1 MSNTESKLI
10 SAVLEDKQVHVLLQA
25 NVDNLLRT
33 HKDIWEFIRTYS
45 ERNGSVPPTSIL
57 VEKFRDFQPVPG
69 IGTTK
74 YHLEELQAEYLND
87 SLKDMI
93 RTAASDIQNG
103 EGVKVLESLITD
115 TSALKKNTSA
125 IRDIDATD
133 IEDAV
138 AYYEHVQKQTALGV
152 QGIRTGLPGFDNYLP
167 AGITAGQLGVFLAYP
182 GIGKSWLSLYFAVQ
196 AWKLGKTPMVVSLEM
211 SETEVRNRVFTIMGE
226 GLWSHRKLSAGD
238 VEVDDLR
245 RWHKSKLEGKPEF
258 HIISNDSGG
267 EVTPS
272 VLRGKIDQYKPDFII
287 VDYLQLMSPNQ
298 KSENETVR
306 MKNLSRELKL
316 MAISEEVPILAIS
329 SATPDDVT
337 KLDTVPTLGQTAWSR
352 QIAYDADW
360 VLALGRAANSDVIE
374 CVFRKNR
381 NGFMGEFLVQA
392 DFDKGWYKYKDY
404 EGGSSS

>member
-1 MSNTESKLI
+1 MANVEDKLI
-10 SAVLEDKQVHVLLQA
+10 SAVLSDKQIHVLLQA
-25 NVDNLLRT
+25 NVESLLRT
-33 HKDIWEFIRTYS
+33 HKDIWEFIRKYS
-45 ERNGSVPPTSIL
+45 ESNGSVPPTSL
-57 VEKFRDFQPVPG
+57 VVEKFRDFSPVSG
-69 IGTTK
+69 VGATK
-74 YHLEELQAEYLND
+74 HHLEELQADYLNA
-87 SLKDMI
+87 SLKEILMG
-93 RTAASDIQNG
+93 AATDVQNG
-103 EGVKVLESLITD
+103 KAPEVLEKLISK
-115 TSALKKNTSA
+115 TSELKKNTA
-125 IRDIDATD
+125 TIRDIDVTD
-133 IEDAV
+133 LESAV
-138 AYYEHVQKQTALGV
+138 AYFENAKRQAALGAT
-152 QGIRTGLPGFDNYLP
+152 GIKTGLPGFDNYLP
-167 AGITAGQLGVFLAYP
+167 AGIMPGQLGVFLAYP

-196 AWKLGKTPMVVSLEM
+196 AWKQGRSPMVVSLEM
-211 SETEVRNRVFTIMGE
+211 SETEVRNRTFTIMGE
-226 GLWSHRKLSAGD
+226 GLWSHRKLSSGD
-238 VEVDDLR
+238 IELEDLK
-245 RWHKSKLEGKPEF
+245 RWHKTHLQGKPEF

-272 VLRGKIDQYKPDFII
+272 VLRGKIDQYKPDFVI

-316 MAISEEVPILAIS
+316 MAIAEEVPIMAIS

-360 VLALGRAANSDVIE
+360 VLALGRGANSDIIE

-404 EGGSSS
+404 EDN

>member
-1 MSNTESKLI
+1 VSNIESKVI
-10 SAVLEDKQVHVLLQA
+10 SAVLKDKQVHVLLQA
-25 NVDNLLRT
+25 NVDNILRT
-33 HKDIWEFIRTYS
+33 HNDIWQFIRNYS
-45 ERNGSVPPTSIL
+45 EQNGSVPPTNL
-57 VEKFRDFQPVPG
+57 VVEKFRDFSPIEGVG
-69 IGTTK
+69 ATK
-74 YHLEELQAEYLND
+74 HHLEELQSEYMTD
-87 SLKDMI
+87 SLKDII
-93 RTAASDIQNG
+93 RGAAEDVQADRG
-103 EGVKVLESLITD
+103 LEALEKIISK
-115 TSALKKNTSA
+115 TSELRKNTAA

-133 IEDAV
+133 LDDAV
-138 AYYEHVQKQTALGV
+138 AYYENAQKQAALGI
-152 QGIRTGLPGFDNYLP
+152 QGIKTGLPGFDDYLP
-167 AGITAGQLGVFLAYP
+167 AGIMPGQLGVFLAYP

-226 GLWSHRKLSAGD
+226 GLWSHRKLSSGQI
-238 VEVDDLR
+238 EIDDLK
-245 RWHKSKLEGKPEF
+245 RWHKDKLEGKPEF

-267 EVTPS
+267 DVTPS

-316 MAISEEVPILAIS
+316 MAISEEIPILAIS

-360 VLALGRAANSDVIE
+360 VMALGRGSNSDIIE

-381 NGFMGEFLVQA
+381 NGFMGEFLVQV
-392 DFDKGWYKYKDY
+392 DFDRGRYKYKDF
-404 EGGSSS
+404 EDN